1 MGQLYYKTYE
11 ADDKDLEAKLPAIG
25 DSADWVGRDAVVKSI
40 SRRWMG
46 NGKWQ
51 VEIEAEAMDYVRPLV
66 NACAQ
71 CGICADRMLGSY
83 GNIWQGDQSR

>member
-1 MGQLYYKTYE
+1 MRELYCKTE
-11 ADDKDLEAKLPAIG
+11 IVDDKDLEAKLPAIG
-25 DSADWVGRDAVVKSI
+25 DSADWVRGAVVKSI

-51 VEIEAEAMDYVRPLV
+51 VEIEAEAMDYVRPPV

-83 GNIWQGDQSR
+83 GKGDQSR